1 MLLFLIQEL
10 YFLTYVYDEDLV
22 TIVALKERRNDGNMK
37 KKEQSFQNTFQ
48 KLHMHR
54 IIIPW
59 I

>member
-22 TIVALKERRNDGNMK
+22 TIVALKERRNDGNNLSK
-37 KKEQSFQNTFQ
+37 IPP
-48 KLHMHR
+48 KLHLHR

-59 I
+59 IK